1 MRIIF
6 IFAAAFFFFLFAA
19 AKDSFPGLRNNVP
32 KKKAKKT
39 VNLIVTA
46 YYKPLPNQKKYATG
60 SYKGDLRLN
69 GSGRTFSGK
78 EASEDFAAADI
89 TILPIGTIIKVPGHK
104 VVQVED
110 TGGDIKGE
118 KLDIFMGSGD
128 EGLEKA
134 LEWGIKKIKVEVL
147 K

>member
-1 MRIIF
+1 MRMIF
-6 IFAAAFFFFLFAA
+6 IVAAAFLFFFFAA

-32 KKKAKKT
+32 KATAKKT
-39 VNLIVTA
+39 VKLTVTA

-60 SYKGDLRLN
+60 SYRGDLRLN

-89 TILPIGTIIKVPGHK
+89 TILPIGTVIKVPGHK

-128 EGLEKA
+128 EGLKKA
-134 LEWGIKKIKVEVL
+134 LEWGRKKIRVEVL